1 MGACLASKVDIRELL
16 FSLPLISSF
25 AYLSTMAS
33 FSLARSKVY
42 NWPMRM
48 GKFFKNFIV
57 VAHATLL
64 ILMEPPGPPSTA

>member
-1 MGACLASKVDIRELL
+1 MGARLVLKVDIRELF

-25 AYLSTMAS
+25 AYISTMAL

-48 GKFFKNFIV
+48 GKF
-57 VAHATLL
+57 
-64 ILMEPPGPPSTA
+64 